1 MEDAQ
6 NNTQILAFINAQM
19 KSDSNNQMNTEEQA
33 KMIETLKKFQEFI
46 NIQKESNEKK
56 DIISIKYWTC
66 TSCNFSFNPL
76 NNKNC
81 LKCNKIKSI

>member
-1 MEDAQ
+1 MCGRR
-6 NNTQILAFINAQM
+6 NNNP
-19 KSDSNNQMNTEEQA
+19 K
-33 KMIETLKKFQEFI
+33 
-46 NIQKESNEKK
+46 KESNEKK

-66 TSCNFSFNPL
+66 TSCNFAFNSQ